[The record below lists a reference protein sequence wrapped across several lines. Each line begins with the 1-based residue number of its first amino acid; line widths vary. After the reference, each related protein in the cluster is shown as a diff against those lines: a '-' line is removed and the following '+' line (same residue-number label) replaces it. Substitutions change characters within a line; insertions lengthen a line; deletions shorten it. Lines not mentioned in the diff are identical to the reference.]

1 MKYPMVL
8 DSSLRAVR
16 ALYPEKISVN
26 ENLAPLSDATI
37 DGARELCQA
46 SVGDLVRVD
55 TGDGS
60 PAVYRVQEAEETEP
74 GRVTLYMQHAMCTLA
89 DAIMPG
95 KSTKQGSASELL
107 AELLGAQTEVWWALG
122 TVEVPEDRV
131 LKWECDY
138 TNVLQGLCD
147 LLDELSGYALGFDMT
162 SKPFTLSVL
171 ALSDEDGCECRL
183 NRNIQSLTVT
193 EDRSELCTRLYPTNG
208 GAPIDADTIGEYGVI
223 SRSLSVEK
231 GLTAEE
237 IQAEAQR
244 MFEAHKHPAV
254 TVTIDAHDLSA
265 ITGEAMDALVPG
277 RVCRVCLPDRG
288 RTIRQ
293 RIISRAYADL
303 LGEPG
308 RVTLTLATEG
318 SSAVGQLAGLV
329 VDTTVQRRLVERG
342 IEGLD
347 ELTIATNENLNLVS
361 ENINVLGKKVTV
373 NAEQISL
380 KASKEIVDGLVEDYA
395 NIDIN
400 IDQILAQIYQNGEVM
415 TEINATVNGIDA
427 WSKDTEGNL
436 ADLLVTA
443 NGIKAQV
450 TDVEGNVGK
459 LQLASDEF
467 RTTLQNGDT
476 VLSQIRQLQ
485 DEISQTVNDA
495 NGTIGALTVKADSIT
510 GKITSA
516 DDRISQLVVKTDGLT
531 YTLEQNSETLALFD
545 VNQQH
550 MLTQIGSAAS
560 SIGNLEVTANAIT
573 QKVEDVS
580 KGVGQFQVTADS
592 IKGSVTS
599 LDGRVGKLEL
609 TSDQFQTTITG
620 LDGRVGNLELRSDR
634 FDVAIGKDGLGG
646 KISMIEGL
654 LDLKVEGGGNTV
666 SVRLNAMDNSISLKA
681 DTTYVNKLVADEI
694 TAVKGSFDEL
704 LAGYVT
710 TENVDT
716 MIADMAEGYA
726 LSFST
731 TDLYASDAH
740 IGATLTAEHVSAN
753 TVSADNINFG
763 SSSLGWNS
771 RKVLTSAKL
780 DVTKKSITYAT
791 PSGGS
796 GTLEV
801 VIGCTL
807 TPSNSTINYLG

>member
-1 MKYPMVL
+1 MNDPMVL
-8 DSSLRAVR
+8 DSNLQAVR
-16 ALYPEKISVN
+16 AIYPEKISVN

-74 GRVTLYMQHAMCTLA
+74 GRVTLYMQHALCTLG
-89 DAIMPG
+89 DAILPG

-361 ENINVLGKKVTV
+361 ENINVLGKKVNV

-400 IDQILAQIYQNGEVM
+400 IDQILAQIHQNGEVM

-427 WSKDTEGNL
+427 WSKDMEGNL

-450 TDVEGNVGK
+450 TDVEGNVG
-459 LQLASDEF
+459 QLLLDSDEF

-476 VLSQIRQLQ
+476 VLSEIRQLQ

-516 DDRISQLVVKTDGLT
+516 DNRISQLVVKTDGLT

-560 SIGNLEVTANAIT
+560 SIGSLEVTANAIT
-573 QKVEDVS
+573 QKVEDVN

-592 IKGSVTS
+592 IKGSVTA
-599 LDGRVGKLEL
+599 LDGRVG
-609 TSDQFQTTITG
+609 S
-620 LDGRVGNLELRSDR
+620 LELRSNS

-666 SVRLNAMDNSISLKA
+666 SVRLNALDNSISLKA
-681 DTTYVNKLVADEI
+681 DTTYVNKLVAEEI
-694 TAVKGSFDEL
+694 DAVKGSFDTL
-704 LAGYVT
+704 LAGYVKT
-710 TENVDT
+710 SDFETVTGWTENF
-716 MIADMAEGYA
+716 MGHSI
-726 LSFST
+726 
-731 TDLYASDAH
+731 
-740 IGATLTAEHVSAN
+740 
-753 TVSADNINFG
+753 SADYITCGTGDFDDLAFG
-763 SSSLGWNS
+763 TLAGENCGWASKSVLVSRGNLTVNKRYLTLMKGDGTTVTLDIVTDVSLSNS
-771 RKVLTSAKL
+771 RS
-780 DVTKKSITYAT
+780 
-791 PSGGS
+791 
-796 GTLEV
+796 E
-801 VIGCTL
+801 
-807 TPSNSTINYLG
+807 TINYLGKD

>member
-8 DSSLRAVR
+8 DSNLRAVR
-16 ALYPEKISVN
+16 SIYPEKISVN

-55 TGDGS
+55 TGDGQ

-74 GRVTLYMQHAMCTLA
+74 GRVTLYMQHALCTLG
-89 DAIMPG
+89 DAILPG

-122 TVEVPEDRV
+122 TVEVTEDRK

-162 SKPFTLSVL
+162 SKPFVLSVL

-208 GAPIDADTIGEYGVI
+208 GDPIDADTIGEYGVI
-223 SRSLSVEK
+223 SRSLSVDK

-244 MFEAHKHPAV
+244 MFDAHKHPAV

-265 ITGEAMDALVPG
+265 ITGEDMDSLVPG

-342 IEGLD
+342 IEGLN

-361 ENINVLGKKVTV
+361 ENINVLGKKVNV

-395 NIDIN
+395 NVDIN
-400 IDQILAQIYQNGEVM
+400 IDQILTQIHQNGEVM
-415 TEINATVNGIDA
+415 TEINQTVEGIDA

-436 ADLLVTA
+436 DELLLMAT
-443 NGIKAQV
+443 GIKNKV
-450 TDVEGNVGK
+450 TDVEGNVG
-459 LQLASDEF
+459 LLVQSSEEF
-467 RTTLQNGDT
+467 RNTLQNGDT

-516 DDRISQLVVKTDGLT
+516 DNRISQLQVKTDGLT

-550 MLTQIGSAAS
+550 MLTQIGRVQA
-560 SIGNLEVTANAIT
+560 
-573 QKVEDVS
+573 
-580 KGVGQFQVTADS
+580 
-592 IKGSVTS
+592 
-599 LDGRVGKLEL
+599 LDGRVG
-609 TSDQFQTTITG
+609 S
-620 LDGRVGNLELRSDR
+620 LELRSNS

-646 KISMIEGL
+646 KINMIEGL

-666 SVRLNAMDNSISLKA
+666 SVRLDAFDNSISLKA

-694 TAVKGSFDEL
+694 DAVKGSIKDL
-704 LAGYVT
+704 D
-710 TENVDT
+710 TEFSSMLD
-716 MIADMAEGYA
+716 GYA
-726 LSFST
+726 ESFTTGYLSANS
-731 TDLYASDAH
+731 AN
-740 IGATLTAEHVSAN
+740 IGERINAGFVVAN
-753 TVSADNINFG
+753 TVSADNLTVNG
-763 SSSLGWNS
+763 SGASWES

-780 DVTKKSITYAT
+780 DVTKKRITYVT

>member
-1 MKYPMVL
+1 MNDPMVL
-8 DSSLRAVR
+8 DSNLRVVR
-16 ALYPEKISVN
+16 AIYPEKISVN

-74 GRVTLYMQHAMCTLA
+74 GRVTLYMQHALCTLA

-122 TVEVPEDRV
+122 TVDVPEDRV

-162 SKPFTLSVL
+162 SKPFVLSVL

-208 GAPIDADTIGEYGVI
+208 GTPIDADTIGEYGVI
-223 SRSLSVEK
+223 SRSLSVDK
-231 GLTAEE
+231 GLTEEE

-244 MFEAHKHPAV
+244 MFDAHKHPAV

-400 IDQILAQIYQNGEVM
+400 IDQILAQIHQNGEVM
-415 TEINATVNGIDA
+415 TEINATVDGIDA

-450 TDVEGNVGK
+450 TDVEGNVG
-459 LQLASDEF
+459 QLLLDSDEF

-476 VLSQIRQLQ
+476 VMSEIRQLQ

-516 DDRISQLVVKTDGLT
+516 DNRISQLVVKTDGLT

-560 SIGNLEVTANAIT
+560 SIGSLEVTANAIT
-573 QKVEDVS
+573 QKVEDVR

-592 IKGSVTS
+592 IKGSVTA
-599 LDGRVGKLEL
+599 LDGRVGSLEL
-609 TSDQFQTTITG
+609 TADGLKTTIKG
-620 LDGRVGNLELRSDR
+620 KVD
-634 FDVAIGKDGLGG
+634 GKD
-646 KISMIEGL
+646 
-654 LDLKVEGGGNTV
+654 
-666 SVRLNAMDNSISLKA
+666 
-681 DTTYVNKLVADEI
+681 
-694 TAVKGSFDEL
+694 
-704 LAGYVT
+704 
-710 TENVDT
+710 
-716 MIADMAEGYA
+716 IA
-726 LSFST
+726 
-731 TDLYASDAH
+731 
-740 IGATLTAEHVSAN
+740 
-753 TVSADNINFG
+753 
-763 SSSLGWNS
+763 
-771 RKVLTSAKL
+771 
-780 DVTKKSITYAT
+780 
-791 PSGGS
+791 
-796 GTLEV
+796 
-801 VIGCTL
+801 
-807 TPSNSTINYLG
+807 STINQTAQSVLIQASKIDLQGYVKMEDFEAVTGWTENFTGHSISADYITCGTGDFDNLVFGTLGGENCGWTSESCLTGASLSTTKQTINFVKPNGDVAAVTVVTSATLNKTSKTIKYLGQG

>member
-8 DSSLRAVR
+8 DSNLRAVR
-16 ALYPEKISVN
+16 SIYPEKISVN

-46 SVGDLVRVD
+46 SVGDMVRVD

-74 GRVTLYMQHAMCTLA
+74 GRVTLYLQHALCTLA

-122 TVEVPEDRV
+122 TVEVPEDRK

-208 GAPIDADTIGEYGVI
+208 GAPIDADTIGDYGVI

-244 MFEAHKHPAV
+244 MFDAHKHPAV

-277 RVCRVCLPDRG
+277 RVCRVCLPDMG

-308 RVTLTLATEG
+308 RVTLTLATGG

-347 ELTIATNENLNLVS
+347 ELTIATNENLSLVS
-361 ENINVLGKKVTV
+361 ENINVLGEKVNV

-400 IDQILAQIYQNGEVM
+400 IDQILAQIHQNGEVM
-415 TEINATVNGIDA
+415 TEINATVAGIDA

-443 NGIKAQV
+443 NGIKGQV
-450 TDVEGNVGK
+450 TSVEGNVGK
-459 LQLASDEF
+459 LLLDSDEF

-476 VLSQIRQLQ
+476 VLSEIRQLQ

-560 SIGNLEVTANAIT
+560 SIGSLEVTANAIT
-573 QKVEDVS
+573 QKVEDVN
-580 KGVGQFQVTADS
+580 KGVGQFQVIADRIS
-592 IKGSVTS
+592 GSVQD
-599 LDGRVGKLEL
+599 LDGRVG
-609 TSDQFQTTITG
+609 S
-620 LDGRVGNLELRSDR
+620 LELRSNS

-646 KISMIEGL
+646 KINMIEGL

-666 SVRLNAMDNSISLKA
+666 SVRLDAFDNSISLKA
-681 DTTYVNKLVADEI
+681 DTTYVNNLVAQEI
-694 TAVKGSFDEL
+694 NAVKGSFDEL

-731 TDLYASDAH
+731 TDLYASEAH
-740 IGATLTAEHVSAN
+740 IGASLTAEHVSAN

-780 DVTKKSITYAT
+780 DVTKKSITYVT

>member
-1 MKYPMVL
+1 MNDPMVL
-8 DSSLRAVR
+8 DSNLRAVR
-16 ALYPEKISVN
+16 AIYPEKISVN

-60 PAVYRVQEAEETEP
+60 PEVYRVQEAEETEP
-74 GRVTLYMQHAMCTLA
+74 GRVTLYMQHALCTLA
-89 DAIMPG
+89 DAIIPG

-107 AELLGAQTEVWWALG
+107 AELLGAQNDVWWALG
-122 TVEVPEDRV
+122 TVEVPEDRK

-237 IQAEAQR
+237 IHAEAQR
-244 MFEAHKHPAV
+244 MFDAHKHPAV

-265 ITGEAMDALVPG
+265 ITGEDMDSLVPG

-308 RVTLTLATEG
+308 RVTLTLSTEG

-347 ELTIATNENLNLVS
+347 ELTISTNENLNLVS

-400 IDQILAQIYQNGEVM
+400 IDQILAQIHQNGEVM

-436 ADLLVTA
+436 AELLVTA

-450 TDVEGNVGK
+450 TDVEGNVG
-459 LQLASDEF
+459 QLLLDSDEF

-476 VLSQIRQLQ
+476 VLSQIRQTQ

-495 NGTIGALTVKADSIT
+495 NGSIGALTVKADSIT

-516 DDRISQLVVKTDGLT
+516 DNRISQLVVKTDGLT

-560 SIGNLEVTANAIT
+560 SIGSLEVTANAIT
-573 QKVEDVS
+573 QKVEDVN
-580 KGVGQFQVTADS
+580 KGVAQIKVKADQ
-592 IKGSVTS
+592 I
-599 LDGRVGKLEL
+599 EL
-609 TSDQFQTTITG
+609 TVKGKVDGKDIASTINQTAQSVLIQASKIDLKGYVKMEDFEAVTGWTESFTGHSISADYITCG
-620 LDGRVGNLELRSDR
+620 TGDFDDLVFGTLAGENCSWKSKSVLVSRGNL
-634 FDVAIGKDGLGG
+634 
-646 KISMIEGL
+646 
-654 LDLKVEGGGNTV
+654 T
-666 SVRLNAMDNSISLKA
+666 
-681 DTTYVNKLVADEI
+681 VNKRYL
-694 TAVKGSFDEL
+694 TLMKGDGTTVTLDVVTDVS
-704 LAGYVT
+704 LA
-710 TENVDT
+710 
-716 MIADMAEGYA
+716 
-726 LSFST
+726 
-731 TDLYASDAH
+731 
-740 IGATLTAEHVSAN
+740 
-753 TVSADNINFG
+753 
-763 SSSLGWNS
+763 NS
-771 RKVLTSAKL
+771 RS
-780 DVTKKSITYAT
+780 
-791 PSGGS
+791 
-796 GTLEV
+796 E
-801 VIGCTL
+801 
-807 TPSNSTINYLG
+807 TINYLGKD

>member
-1 MKYPMVL
+1 MNDPMVL
-8 DSSLRAVR
+8 DSNLRAVR
-16 ALYPEKISVN
+16 AIYPGKISVN

-60 PAVYRVQEAEETEP
+60 PSVYRVQEAEETEP
-74 GRVTLYMQHAMCTLA
+74 GRVTLYMQHALCTLA

-107 AELLGAQTEVWWALG
+107 AELLGAQNDVWWALG

-231 GLTAEE
+231 GLTADE

-400 IDQILAQIYQNGEVM
+400 IDQILAQIHQNGEVM
-415 TEINATVNGIDA
+415 TEINATVDGIDA

-436 ADLLVTA
+436 AELLVTA
-443 NGIKAQV
+443 NGIKGQV
-450 TDVEGNVGK
+450 ASVEGNVGK
-459 LQLASDEF
+459 LLLDSDEF

-476 VLSQIRQLQ
+476 VLSQIRQTQ
-485 DEISQTVNDA
+485 DEISQTVNGA
-495 NGTIGALTVKADSIT
+495 NGAIGALTVKADSIT

-516 DDRISQLVVKTDGLT
+516 DNRISQLVVKTDGLT

-560 SIGNLEVTANAIT
+560 SIGSLEVTANAIT
-573 QKVEDVS
+573 QKVEDVN

-592 IKGSVTS
+592 IKGSVTA

-609 TSDQFQTTITG
+609 
-620 LDGRVGNLELRSDR
+620 RSDS

-646 KISMIEGL
+646 KINMIEGL

-666 SVRLNAMDNSISLKA
+666 SVRLDAMNDSIDLKA
-681 DTTYVNKLVADEI
+681 SKTYVDNLVAN
-694 TAVKGSFDEL
+694 
-704 LAGYVT
+704 YVT
-710 TENVDT
+710 TEQLQAQFATFED
-716 MIADMAEGYA
+716 
-726 LSFST
+726 SFSEYIGT
-731 TDLYASDAH
+731 TQLDATRVNTTNLDVDGSGYIYGLDCNNLTVNGSGASWKSKSVLVSR
-740 IGATLTAEHVSAN
+740 GNVSVSKRYLTLMKGDGTTVTLDIVTDVSL
-753 TVSADNINFG
+753 S
-763 SSSLGWNS
+763 NS
-771 RKVLTSAKL
+771 RS
-780 DVTKKSITYAT
+780 
-791 PSGGS
+791 
-796 GTLEV
+796 E
-801 VIGCTL
+801 
-807 TPSNSTINYLG
+807 TINYLGKD

>member
-1 MKYPMVL
+1 M
-8 DSSLRAVR
+8 
-16 ALYPEKISVN
+16 
-26 ENLAPLSDATI
+26 
-37 DGARELCQA
+37 
-46 SVGDLVRVD
+46 
-55 TGDGS
+55 
-60 PAVYRVQEAEETEP
+60 
-74 GRVTLYMQHAMCTLA
+74 
-89 DAIMPG
+89 
-95 KSTKQGSASELL
+95 
-107 AELLGAQTEVWWALG
+107 
-122 TVEVPEDRV
+122 
-131 LKWECDY
+131 
-138 TNVLQGLCD
+138 
-147 LLDELSGYALGFDMT
+147 
-162 SKPFTLSVL
+162 
-171 ALSDEDGCECRL
+171 
-183 NRNIQSLTVT
+183 
-193 EDRSELCTRLYPTNG
+193 
-208 GAPIDADTIGEYGVI
+208 
-223 SRSLSVEK
+223 
-231 GLTAEE
+231 
-237 IQAEAQR
+237 
-244 MFEAHKHPAV
+244 
-254 TVTIDAHDLSA
+254 TIDAHDLSA

-347 ELTIATNENLNLVS
+347 ELTIATNENLKLVS
-361 ENINVLGKKVTV
+361 ENINVLGKRVNV

-400 IDQILAQIYQNGEVM
+400 IDQILAQIHQNGEVM
-415 TEINATVNGIDA
+415 TEINATVDGIDA

-450 TDVEGNVGK
+450 TDVEGNVG
-459 LQLASDEF
+459 QLLLDSDEF

-476 VLSQIRQLQ
+476 VLSEIRQLQ

-516 DDRISQLVVKTDGLT
+516 DNRISQLVVKTDGLT

-545 VNQQH
+545 VNIQH

-560 SIGNLEVTANAIT
+560 SIGSLEVTANAIT
-573 QKVEDVS
+573 QKVEDVK
-580 KGVGQFQVTADS
+580 KGVGQFQVTADKIS
-592 IKGSVTS
+592 GSVTDLQGRVGDLELTS
-599 LDGRVGKLEL
+599 DHFETTITGLDGRVGKLEL
-609 TSDQFQTTITG
+609 TDKQFQTTITG
-620 LDGRVGNLELRSDR
+620 LDGRVGKLELTDKQFQTTITGLNGRVGNLELRSDS

-666 SVRLNAMDNSISLKA
+666 SVRLDAFDKSISLKA

-694 TAVKGSFDEL
+694 DAVKGSFDTL
-704 LAGYVT
+704 LAGYVKT
-710 TENVDT
+710 SDFETVSGWTENF
-716 MIADMAEGYA
+716 MGHSI
-726 LSFST
+726 
-731 TDLYASDAH
+731 
-740 IGATLTAEHVSAN
+740 
-753 TVSADNINFG
+753 SADYITCGTGDFDDLRFG
-763 SSSLGWNS
+763 TLAGENCGWAS
-771 RKVLTSAKL
+771 KTVMTGIQ
-780 DVTKKSITYAT
+780 SITQNKRFLTLMKGDGTTVTLDIVTDVSIT
-791 PSGGS
+791 PSK
-796 GTLEV
+796 
-801 VIGCTL
+801 
-807 TPSNSTINYLG
+807 STINYLGKD

>member
-8 DSSLRAVR
+8 DSNLRAVR
-16 ALYPEKISVN
+16 SIYPEKISVN

-46 SVGDLVRVD
+46 SVGDMVRVD

-74 GRVTLYMQHAMCTLA
+74 GRVTLYMQHALCTLA

-277 RVCRVCLPDRG
+277 RVCRVCMPDRG

-361 ENINVLGKKVTV
+361 ENINVLGKRVNV

-395 NIDIN
+395 NIDIGV
-400 IDQILAQIYQNGEVM
+400 DHILTQIYQNGEVM
-415 TEINATVNGIDA
+415 SEINQTVDGIDA

-436 ADLLVTA
+436 SELLVTA

-450 TDVEGNVGK
+450 ADVEGNVGK

-467 RTTLQNGDT
+467 RVTLSNGDT
-476 VLSQIRQLQ
+476 VLSEIEQLQ
-485 DEISQTVNDA
+485 DQINLKVDDA
-495 NGTIGALTVKADSIT
+495 NGNIGKLSIKADSIT
-510 GKITSA
+510 QKIESA
-516 DDRISQLVVKTDGLT
+516 GNQISQLVVKTDGMT
-531 YTLEQNSETLALFD
+531 YTLQKNNETLALFD

-550 MLTQIGSAAS
+550 MITQIGSAAS
-560 SIGNLEVTANAIT
+560 SLGTLEVTAHSIT
-573 QKVEDVS
+573 QKVEDVN
-580 KGVGQFQVTADS
+580 KGVGKFQVTADRIS
-592 IKGSVTS
+592 GSVTDLS
-599 LDGRVGKLEL
+599 GRVGELEL
-609 TSDQFQTTITG
+609 KS
-620 LDGRVGNLELRSDR
+620 NR

-646 KISMIEGL
+646 KIHMIEGL

-666 SVRLNAMDNSISLKA
+666 SVRLNAFDNSISLKA

-694 TAVKGSFDEL
+694 DAVKASIKDLDTEFTSMSDGFAESFTTGSLSANSANIGERID
-704 LAGYVT
+704 AGFLV
-710 TENVDT
+710 
-716 MIADMAEGYA
+716 
-726 LSFST
+726 
-731 TDLYASDAH
+731 
-740 IGATLTAEHVSAN
+740 AN
-753 TVSADNINFG
+753 TVSADNLTFG
-763 SSSLGWNS
+763 GSDASWKSKSVLVSRGNLTVNKRFLTLMKGDGTTVTLDVVTDVSLSSS
-771 RKVLTSAKL
+771 TS
-780 DVTKKSITYAT
+780 
-791 PSGGS
+791 
-796 GTLEV
+796 
-801 VIGCTL
+801 
-807 TPSNSTINYLG
+807 STIKYIGRD

>member
-8 DSSLRAVR
+8 DSNLRAVR
-16 ALYPEKISVN
+16 SIYPEKISVN

-46 SVGDLVRVD
+46 SVGDMVRVD

-74 GRVTLYMQHAMCTLA
+74 GRVTLYLQHALCTLA

-122 TVEVPEDRV
+122 TVEVPEDRK

-208 GAPIDADTIGEYGVI
+208 GAPIDADTIGDYGVI

-277 RVCRVCLPDRG
+277 RVCRVCLPDMG

-400 IDQILAQIYQNGEVM
+400 IDQILAQIHQNGEVM
-415 TEINATVNGIDA
+415 TEINATVAGIDA

-443 NGIKAQV
+443 NGIKGQV
-450 TDVEGNVGK
+450 TSVEGNVGK
-459 LQLASDEF
+459 LLLDSDEF

-476 VLSQIRQLQ
+476 VLSEIRQLQ

-560 SIGNLEVTANAIT
+560 SIGSLEVTANAIT
-573 QKVEDVS
+573 QKVEDVN

-592 IKGSVTS
+592 IKGSVTA
-599 LDGRVGKLEL
+599 LDGRVG
-609 TSDQFQTTITG
+609 S
-620 LDGRVGNLELRSDR
+620 LELRSNS

-646 KISMIEGL
+646 KINMIEGL

-666 SVRLNAMDNSISLKA
+666 SVRLDAFDNSISLKA
-681 DTTYVNKLVADEI
+681 DTTYVNNLVAQEI
-694 TAVKGSFDEL
+694 NAVKGSFDEL

-731 TDLYASDAH
+731 TDLYASEAH
-740 IGATLTAEHVSAN
+740 IGASLTAEHVSAN

-780 DVTKKSITYAT
+780 DVTKKSITYVT

>member
-1 MKYPMVL
+1 MNDPMVL
-8 DSSLRAVR
+8 DSNLRAVR
-16 ALYPEKISVN
+16 AIYPEKISVN

-60 PAVYRVQEAEETEP
+60 PSVYRVQEAEETEP
-74 GRVTLYMQHAMCTLA
+74 GRVTLYMQHALCTLA

-107 AELLGAQTEVWWALG
+107 AELLGAQNDVWWALG

-361 ENINVLGKKVTV
+361 ENINVLGKRVNV

-380 KASKEIVDGLVEDYA
+380 KASKEIVDGLVENYA
-395 NIDIN
+395 NIDIGV
-400 IDQILAQIYQNGEVM
+400 DHILTQIYQNGEVM
-415 TEINATVNGIDA
+415 SEINQTVYGIDA

-436 ADLLVTA
+436 GELLVTA
-443 NGIKAQV
+443 NGIKGQV
-450 TDVEGNVGK
+450 TSVEGNVGK
-459 LQLASDEF
+459 LLMDSDEF
-467 RTTLQNGDT
+467 RTTLSKGDT
-476 VLSQIRQLQ
+476 VLSEIEQLQ
-485 DEISQTVNDA
+485 DQINLKVNDA
-495 NGTIGALTVKADSIT
+495 NGTMGRLSVKADSIT
-510 GKITSA
+510 QKIESA
-516 DDRISQLVVKTDGLT
+516 GNQISQLQVKTDGMT
-531 YTLEQNSETLALFD
+531 YTLQKNNETLALFD

-550 MLTQIGSAAS
+550 MITQIGSAAS
-560 SIGNLEVTANAIT
+560 SLGTLEVTAHSIT
-573 QKVEDVS
+573 QKVEDVN
-580 KGVGQFQVTADS
+580 KGVGKFQVTADRIS
-592 IKGSVTS
+592 GSVTD
-599 LDGRVGKLEL
+599 LQGRVGDLEL
-609 TSDQFQTTITG
+609 K
-620 LDGRVGNLELRSDR
+620 SDR

-646 KISMIEGL
+646 KLHMIEGL

-666 SVRLNAMDNSISLKA
+666 SVRLNAFDNSIRLKA

-694 TAVKGSFDEL
+694 KAVKGSFDTL

-710 TENVDT
+710 TKDFEAVTSWSD
-716 MIADMAEGYA
+716 
-726 LSFST
+726 SFIGNSISANYVVAGTGDFDNLTFGTLAGVNCGWTSESCLTGASLST
-731 TDLYASDAH
+731 TKQTINFVKPNGDVAAVTVVTS
-740 IGATLTAEHVSAN
+740 ATLN
-753 TVSADNINFG
+753 
-763 SSSLGWNS
+763 
-771 RKVLTSAKL
+771 KTSK
-780 DVTKKSITYAT
+780 
-791 PSGGS
+791 
-796 GTLEV
+796 
-801 VIGCTL
+801 
-807 TPSNSTINYLG
+807 TIKYLGQN

>member
-8 DSSLRAVR
+8 DSNLRAVR
-16 ALYPEKISVN
+16 SIYPEKISVN

-74 GRVTLYMQHAMCTLA
+74 GRVTLYMQHALCTLA

-122 TVEVPEDRV
+122 TVDVPEDRV

-183 NRNIQSLTVT
+183 NRNIQSMTVT

-361 ENINVLGKKVTV
+361 ENINVLGKRVNV

-400 IDQILAQIYQNGEVM
+400 IDQILAQIHQNGEVM
-415 TEINATVNGIDA
+415 TEINATVAGIDA

-443 NGIKAQV
+443 NGIKGQV
-450 TDVEGNVGK
+450 TSVEGNVG
-459 LQLASDEF
+459 QLLLDSDEF

-476 VLSQIRQLQ
+476 VLSEIRQLQ

-495 NGTIGALTVKADSIT
+495 NGSIGALTVKADSIT

-516 DDRISQLVVKTDGLT
+516 DNRISQLVVKTDGLT

-545 VNQQH
+545 VNQQN

-560 SIGNLEVTANAIT
+560 SIGSLEVTANAIT
-573 QKVEDVS
+573 QKVEDVR

-592 IKGSVTS
+592 IKGSVTD
-599 LDGRVGKLEL
+599 LTGRVGDLEL

-620 LDGRVGNLELRSDR
+620 LDGRVGSLELRSNS

-666 SVRLNAMDNSISLKA
+666 SVRLNALDNSISLKA

-694 TAVKGSFDEL
+694 NAVKGSFDTL
-704 LAGYVT
+704 LAGYVKT
-710 TENVDT
+710 SDFETVTGWTENF
-716 MIADMAEGYA
+716 MGHSI
-726 LSFST
+726 
-731 TDLYASDAH
+731 
-740 IGATLTAEHVSAN
+740 
-753 TVSADNINFG
+753 SADYITCGTGDFDDLAFG
-763 SSSLGWNS
+763 TLAGENCGWASKSVLVSRGNLTVNKRYLTLMKGDGTTVTLDIVTDVSLSNS
-771 RKVLTSAKL
+771 RS
-780 DVTKKSITYAT
+780 
-791 PSGGS
+791 
-796 GTLEV
+796 E
-801 VIGCTL
+801 
-807 TPSNSTINYLG
+807 TINYLGKD

>member
-8 DSSLRAVR
+8 DKDLRAVR
-16 ALYPEKISVN
+16 AIYPEKISVN

-60 PAVYRVQEAEETEP
+60 PSVYRVQEAEETEP
-74 GRVTLYMQHAMCTLA
+74 GRVTLYMQHALCTLA

-122 TVEVPEDRV
+122 TVDVPEGRV

-223 SRSLSVEK
+223 SRSLSIDK

-244 MFEAHKHPAV
+244 MFDAHKHPAV

-361 ENINVLGKKVTV
+361 ENINVLGKKVNV

-380 KASKEIVDGLVEDYA
+380 KASKEIVDGLVVDYA

-400 IDQILAQIYQNGEVM
+400 IDQILAQIHQNGEVM
-415 TEINATVNGIDA
+415 TQINQTVEGIDA

-450 TDVEGNVGK
+450 TDVEGNVG
-459 LQLASDEF
+459 QLLLDSDEF

-476 VLSQIRQLQ
+476 VLSEIRQTQ
-485 DEISQTVNDA
+485 DEINQTVNDA

-560 SIGNLEVTANAIT
+560 SIGSLEVTANAIT
-573 QKVEDVS
+573 QKVEDVN
-580 KGVGQFQVTADS
+580 KGVGKFQVTADRIS
-592 IKGSVTS
+592 GSVTDLS
-599 LDGRVGKLEL
+599 GRVG
-609 TSDQFQTTITG
+609 D
-620 LDGRVGNLELRSDR
+620 LELRSDS

-666 SVRLNAMDNSISLKA
+666 SVRLDAFDNSIRLKA

-694 TAVKGSFDEL
+694 DAVKGSIKDL
-704 LAGYVT
+704 D
-710 TENVDT
+710 TEFSSMLD
-716 MIADMAEGYA
+716 GYA
-726 LSFST
+726 ETFTTGSLSANS
-731 TDLYASDAH
+731 ANIGERIDA
-740 IGATLTAEHVSAN
+740 GFLVAN
-753 TVSADNINFG
+753 TVSADNLTFG
-763 SSSLGWNS
+763 GSDASWKSKSVLVSRGNLTVNKRYLTLMKGDGTTVTLDVVTDVSLSNS
-771 RKVLTSAKL
+771 RS
-780 DVTKKSITYAT
+780 
-791 PSGGS
+791 
-796 GTLEV
+796 E
-801 VIGCTL
+801 
-807 TPSNSTINYLG
+807 TINYLGKD

>member
-8 DSSLRAVR
+8 DSSLQAVR
-16 ALYPEKISVN
+16 AIYPEKISVN

-60 PAVYRVQEAEETEP
+60 PSVYRVQEAEETEP
-74 GRVTLYMQHAMCTLA
+74 GRVTLYMQHALCTLA

-107 AELLGAQTEVWWALG
+107 ADLLGAQTEVWWALG
-122 TVEVPEDRV
+122 TVEVPEDRK

-162 SKPFTLSVL
+162 SKPFVVSVL

-231 GLTAEE
+231 GLTEDE

-244 MFEAHKHPAV
+244 MFDVHKHPAV

-329 VDTTVQRRLVERG
+329 VDTTVQRRIVERG

-347 ELTIATNENLNLVS
+347 ELTIATNEKLNLVS
-361 ENINVLGKKVTV
+361 KDINALGKNVNV

-400 IDQILAQIYQNGEVM
+400 IDQILAQIHQNGEVM

-450 TDVEGNVGK
+450 TDVEGNVG
-459 LQLASDEF
+459 QLLLDSDEF

-476 VLSQIRQLQ
+476 VLSEIRQLQ

-516 DDRISQLVVKTDGLT
+516 DNRISQLVVKTDGMT

-560 SIGNLEVTANAIT
+560 SIGSLEVTANAIT
-573 QKVEDVS
+573 QKVEDVK

-592 IKGSVTS
+592 IKGSVTA
-599 LDGRVGKLEL
+599 LDGRVGSLEL

-620 LDGRVGNLELRSDR
+620 LDGRVGNLELRSDS

-666 SVRLNAMDNSISLKA
+666 SVRLDAFDNSISLKA

-694 TAVKGSFDEL
+694 NAVKASFDTL
-704 LAGYVT
+704 LAGYVKT
-710 TENVDT
+710 TEFETVT
-716 MIADMAEGYA
+716 GWADNFSGNIISGNSVAAGEGDFDNLKFGSLNGTAASWKSRGVCTEATVNPTYTPIYYTKSDGTTGSQKVVSA
-726 LSFST
+726 ISTAFS
-731 TDLYASDAH
+731 Y
-740 IGATLTAEHVSAN
+740 ATL
-753 TVSADNINFG
+753 G
-763 SSSLGWNS
+763 
-771 RKVLTSAKL
+771 
-780 DVTKKSITYAT
+780 Y
-791 PSGGS
+791 
-796 GTLEV
+796 
-801 VIGCTL
+801 IG
-807 TPSNSTINYLG
+807 N

>member
-8 DSSLRAVR
+8 DKDLRAVR
-16 ALYPEKISVN
+16 AIYPEKISVN

-55 TGDGS
+55 TGNGS

-74 GRVTLYMQHAMCTLA
+74 GRVTLYMQHALCTLA

-162 SKPFTLSVL
+162 SKPFVLSVL
-171 ALSDEDGCECRL
+171 ALSNDDGCECRL

-265 ITGEAMDALVPG
+265 ITGEDMDSLVPG

-303 LGEPG
+303 IGEPG

-347 ELTIATNENLNLVS
+347 ELTIATNENLSLVS
-361 ENINVLGKKVTV
+361 ENINVLGKKVNV

-400 IDQILAQIYQNGEVM
+400 IDQILAQIHQNGEVM
-415 TEINATVNGIDA
+415 TQINQTVDGIDA

-443 NGIKAQV
+443 NAIKGQV
-450 TDVEGNVGK
+450 SAVEGNVGT
-459 LQLASDEF
+459 LMLSSDEF

-485 DEISQTVNDA
+485 DEISQTVNGA

-516 DDRISQLVVKTDGLT
+516 DNRISQLVVKTDGLT

-560 SIGNLEVTANAIT
+560 SIGSLEVTANAIT

-580 KGVGQFQVTADS
+580 KGVGQFQVTAES
-592 IKGSVTS
+592 IKGSVQAI
-599 LDGRVGKLEL
+599 DGRVGDLEL
-609 TSDQFQTTITG
+609 TADNFSTTITG
-620 LDGRVGNLELRSDR
+620 LDGRVGSLELRSNS

-646 KISMIEGL
+646 KINMIEGL

-666 SVRLNAMDNSISLKA
+666 SVRLDAFENSISLKA

-694 TAVKGSFDEL
+694 KAVKGSFDTL

-710 TENVDT
+710 TEAFEAVTGWTENFAGHS
-716 MIADMAEGYA
+716 I
-726 LSFST
+726 
-731 TDLYASDAH
+731 
-740 IGATLTAEHVSAN
+740 
-753 TVSADNINFG
+753 SADYITCGTGDFDDLMFG
-763 SSSLGWNS
+763 TLAGENCGWASKSVLVSRGNLTVNKRFLTLMKGDGTTVTLDVVTDVSLSNS
-771 RKVLTSAKL
+771 RS
-780 DVTKKSITYAT
+780 
-791 PSGGS
+791 
-796 GTLEV
+796 E
-801 VIGCTL
+801 
-807 TPSNSTINYLG
+807 TINYLGKD

>member
-8 DSSLRAVR
+8 DSSLQAVR
-16 ALYPEKISVN
+16 AIYPEKISVN

-60 PAVYRVQEAEETEP
+60 PSVYRVQEAEETEP
-74 GRVTLYMQHAMCTLA
+74 GRVTLYMQHALCTLG
-89 DAIMPG
+89 DAILPG

-122 TVEVPEDRV
+122 TVEVPEDRK

-244 MFEAHKHPAV
+244 MFDAHKHPAV

-265 ITGEAMDALVPG
+265 ITGEDMDSLVPG

-400 IDQILAQIYQNGEVM
+400 IDQILAQIHQNGVVM

-560 SIGNLEVTANAIT
+560 SIGSLEVTANAIT
-573 QKVEDVS
+573 QKVEDVN

-592 IKGSVTS
+592 IKGSVTT
-599 LDGRVGKLEL
+599 LDGRVG
-609 TSDQFQTTITG
+609 S
-620 LDGRVGNLELRSDR
+620 LELRSNS

-666 SVRLNAMDNSISLKA
+666 SVRLNAFDNSISLKA

-694 TAVKGSFDEL
+694 NAVKGSFDTL

-731 TDLYASDAH
+731 TDLHASEAH
-740 IGATLTAEHVSAN
+740 IGASLTAEHVSAN

>member
-8 DSSLRAVR
+8 DKDLRAVR

-26 ENLAPLSDATI
+26 DNLAPLSDATI
-37 DGARELCQA
+37 DGARDLCQA

-60 PAVYRVQEAEETEP
+60 PSVYRVQEAEETEP
-74 GRVTLYMQHAMCTLA
+74 GRVTLYMQHALCTLA

-107 AELLGAQTEVWWALG
+107 AELLGAQTDVWWALG
-122 TVEVPEDRV
+122 TVDVPEDRV

-223 SRSLSVEK
+223 SRSLSVDK

-303 LGEPG
+303 MGEPG

-361 ENINVLGKKVTV
+361 ENINVLGKKVNV

-400 IDQILAQIYQNGEVM
+400 IDQILAQIHHNGEVM
-415 TEINATVNGIDA
+415 TEINATVDGIDA

-450 TDVEGNVGK
+450 ADVDGNVGK

-476 VLSQIRQLQ
+476 VLSEIRQLQ
-485 DEISQTVNDA
+485 DEISQTVSDA

-516 DDRISQLVVKTDGLT
+516 DDRISQLVVKTDGLN

-560 SIGNLEVTANAIT
+560 SIGSLEVTANAIT
-573 QKVEDVS
+573 QKVEDVN

-592 IKGSVTS
+592 IKGSVTA
-599 LDGRVGKLEL
+599 
-609 TSDQFQTTITG
+609 
-620 LDGRVGNLELRSDR
+620 LDGRVGNLELRSDS

-654 LDLKVEGGGNTV
+654 LDLKVEGGGDTV
-666 SVRLNAMDNSISLKA
+666 SVRLDAFDNSISLKA

-694 TAVKGSFDEL
+694 KAVKGSFDEL

-740 IGATLTAEHVSAN
+740 IGATLTAEHVSVN

-763 SSSLGWNS
+763 SSSLGWKS
-771 RKVLTSAKL
+771 KSFVTAVTVLPTYKQLA
-780 DVTKKSITYAT
+780 DGTFVVTGVT
-791 PSGGS
+791 PS
-796 GTLEV
+796 
-801 VIGCTL
+801 L
-807 TPSNSTINYLG
+807 TKETINYLG